1 MTKLKIIKEQ
11 SNDALEIL
19 RGKFNTWR
27 KNRSN
32 HRERIPERLL
42 KQAAK
47 LCNFYNKT
55 LIMKTLRIDHAKLTE
70 YIQKQAARK
79 SSKSKA
85 NMDFALIPVKQP
97 ASAFNPCCEIDI
109 ENQTGLR
116 IKVRLADIPTEQM
129 LNNLK
134 TLY

>member
-1 MTKLKIIKEQ
+1 
-11 SNDALEIL
+11 
-19 RGKFNTWR
+19 
-27 KNRSN
+27 
-32 HRERIPERLL
+32 
-42 KQAAK
+42 
-47 LCNFYNKT
+47 
-55 LIMKTLRIDHAKLTE
+55 MKTLRIDHAKLTE